1 MKIREIRALDDEALK
16 KKLEEVCKELLELRF
31 KAAIKQ
37 LKNHR
42 EIPMLKKNIAR
53 LKTVMRERESGIKV

>member
-1 MKIREIRALDDEALK
+1 MKIKEIRTLGDEDLK
-16 KKLEEVCKELLELRF
+16 KKLEAVHKELLELRF